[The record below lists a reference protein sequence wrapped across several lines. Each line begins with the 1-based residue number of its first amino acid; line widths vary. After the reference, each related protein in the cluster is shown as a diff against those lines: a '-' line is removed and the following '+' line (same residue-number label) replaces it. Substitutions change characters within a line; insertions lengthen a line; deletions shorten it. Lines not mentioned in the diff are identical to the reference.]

1 MMKSSA
7 QKGGCFQPL
16 LLTLKEYTLI
26 ELDMLFS
33 YFVLALQS
41 LNCILLFMAPW
52 TAACQAPLSFTISPS
67 LFKFMS
73 IESVMLSNHLILC
86 HPPSSLF
93 AFSLSQLQGLFQL
106 VNSLHQVAKV
116 LELQFQHQ
124 KKDNDLSLSE
134 SGIPFYL
141 LWEII

>member
-1 MMKSSA
+1 MKSST

-16 LLTLKEYTLI
+16 LLALKEYTLI

-33 YFVLALQS
+33 YFVVALQS
-41 LNCILLFMAPW
+41 LSRILLFVTLW
-52 TAACQAPLSFTISPS
+52 TAACRAPQSFTISQS

-86 HPPSSLF
+86 HPPPSPF
-93 AFSLSQLQGLFQL
+93 TFSLSQLQGLFQL
-106 VNSLHQVAKV
+106 VSSLHQVAKV

-124 KKDNDLSLSE
+124 KKDNDLSLSG

-141 LWEII
+141 FWEIF